1 MSKEHSIGGQVRLG
15 PLFSEFETL
24 GTITTQGTTLA
35 VGGRAWTNVK
45 SYFNA
50 PSATYVAWKVPI
62 DANAA
67 EFRFQTTADADAQ
80 VVSVWGACGK
90 DHFTLLAILTL
101 TGGTQVGDSSK
112 VFVDTIVASSEG
124 LFQSGKVMDSA
135 TNRICR
141 YGVDLNGYSKLLFI
155 ATTLA
160 ANTNLVIQGRVW

>member
-1 MSKEHSIGGQVRLG
+1 MKEHSIGGQTRLG
-15 PLFSEFETL
+15 TLFSEFETL
-24 GTITTQGTTLA
+24 GTIKTQGTALA

-45 SYFNA
+45 SYFKT
-50 PSATYVAWKVPI
+50 PSSTYVAWNVPI
-62 DANAA
+62 DCNAT
-67 EFRFQTTADADAQ
+67 ELRFQTTADADTQ
-80 VVSVWGACGK
+80 VVQVWGACGK
-90 DHFTLLAILTL
+90 DHFTLLVTLAL

-112 VFVDTIVASSEG
+112 VFVDTIVATTEG

-135 TNRICR
+135 ANRICR